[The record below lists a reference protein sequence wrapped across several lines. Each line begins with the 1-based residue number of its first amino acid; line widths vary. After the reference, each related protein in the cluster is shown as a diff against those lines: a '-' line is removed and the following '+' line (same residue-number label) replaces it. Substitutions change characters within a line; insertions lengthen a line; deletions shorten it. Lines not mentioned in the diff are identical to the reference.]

1 MEDLASIYNNAV
13 RPAVVHAVPEH
24 AAHWPATFEMAL
36 NLVRGRGNV
45 LHGHSVGIPADSL
58 PLFSAKLRELLS
70 QSGPSGWAIFMIE
83 LRGTKEGNP
92 FNFTDQ
98 YDRQAAFYKFTESFI
113 LPEDDAGADADDDM
127 PLDARAR
134 PQWYVDVAVE
144 LSRPGHVLQ
153 WHRSQHPDILRYL
166 FPSMDEDRAKKVVKF
181 NSFYVDVNAHIHRLA
196 GFRYQ
201 PRSPV
206 NNIVYANIYTTDKTV
221 IYQLHP
227 GVFRPRTGEDLLPRK
242 INALDQDMDSI
253 SAQFHSAAGLTPAP
267 EDAEVHSDDS
277 DEDRPVRMMPSQDGA
292 ARAEVRVRVSA
303 FSSVLRVFTQQEL
316 ENFVVTYRNNEW
328 W

>member
-1 MEDLASIYNNAV
+1 
-13 RPAVVHAVPEH
+13 
-24 AAHWPATFEMAL
+24 
-36 NLVRGRGNV
+36 
-45 LHGHSVGIPADSL
+45 
-58 PLFSAKLRELLS
+58 
-70 QSGPSGWAIFMIE
+70 
-83 LRGTKEGNP
+83 
-92 FNFTDQ
+92 
-98 YDRQAAFYKFTESFI
+98 
-113 LPEDDAGADADDDM
+113 M

-328 W
+328 WLWKFLRTCALRYIVTAYKKYSEEVRITLPSLALGAATVYMLNALFRRPQSYNYQRILDSTCAMKI